1 MFLPPRQLQ
10 VLQQVAS
17 ELGMR
22 MLGMEIVAWKELGMR
37 AVLALAPQV
46 LQQGQHLTP
55 LTGQRL
61 AQLALPLVSCRTS
74 TSLCPGNRD
83 QLVWSRYS
91 HACNAVPVEGYHCTQ
106 QFKGGYACTI
116 NMLAVQTE
124 GTVCTFQFKLV
135 GACTLPFKV
144 KSTKLVGACTLPFK
158 VKSTKLVGACTLPFK
173 VKSTKLVG
181 ACTLPFKLK
190 STHSLNSSG
199 WGVALELLN
208 GEGTVLFCS

>member
-1 MFLPPRQLQ
+1 MPSSAMFLPPRQLQ

-37 AVLALAPQV
+37 VVLALAPQV

-124 GTVCTFQFKLV
+124 GTICTFQF
-135 GACTLPFKV
+135 
-144 KSTKLVGACTLPFK
+144 
-158 VKSTKLVGACTLPFK
+158 KLVGACTLPFK

-199 WGVALELLN
+199 
-208 GEGTVLFCS
+208 